1 MGLLQGVWSVVKGCT
16 TPISNLFARPR
27 LKVTYA
33 RLEEPYIAQVV
44 DSKDGAAYYRID
56 ITNNGNRGAKDCQ
69 GFLDVVKTLKM
80 ANLYGGNLAVKPE
93 RLKWALEDSG
103 QTVNLDPHAGP
114 RKLELF
120 HVYQNTPTSMHFPIK
135 PPQTPVGT
143 NTCVASDHYLLN
155 VRLDYDSDRYITV
168 TLIVKPSERYDQFS
182 IEVQTESLQFF
193 F

>member
-1 MGLLQGVWSVVKGCT
+1 MDLLQGVWNVIKGCT
-16 TPISNLFARPR
+16 TPISNMFPGPR
-27 LKVTYA
+27 LKVAYA
-33 RLEEPYIAQVV
+33 RLEEPHIVQVV
-44 DSKDGAAYYRID
+44 DSTDRAAYYRID
-56 ITNNGNRGAKDCQ
+56 ITNDGNRGAKDCQ

-80 ANLYGGNLAVKPE
+80 ANLYGGNLAVTPQ

-120 HVYQNTPTSMHFPIK
+120 HVYENTPMSMHFPMK

-155 VRLDYDSDRYITV
+155 VRLDYDLDRYITV
-168 TLIVKPSERYDQFS
+168 TLVVKPGDRYDQFS
-182 IEVQTESLQFF
+182 IEVQT
-193 F
+193 